1 MARIKFIADTGADIP
16 EDIVE
21 KYDLTIFPFM
31 SIFGD
36 KMYKSGVGLSGREFF
51 KKLEEFD
58 GIPTTSQTPY
68 FEMEDALKKY
78 SAEYDAVIV
87 FTLSS
92 KASGQHNSLQA
103 IRRNLL
109 EENPELDIRII
120 DTMSFTIGIGMAVV
134 YAAELALKGE
144 SVDEV
149 ERKAKEYI
157 KSWDMYFLV
166 DNLAYLEKG
175 GRINKTSAMIGTL
188 LDIKPVLSI
197 RDGLIESVDK
207 FRGKKKLV
215 KKLVDKVKQNPEFD
229 SENPQFGIVHASDE
243 WGEELKELLNSEFDN
258 PPILMY
264 THLGAIIGTHT
275 GPGVIAVFFRKK

>member
-1 MARIKFIADTGADIP
+1 MAKIKFIADTGADIP
-16 EDIVE
+16 EDIVK

-36 KMYKSGVGLSGREFF
+36 EMYRSGEELSGRDFF
-51 KKLEEFD
+51 KKLEEYD

-103 IRRNLL
+103 IRRDLL
-109 EENPELDIRII
+109 EENPNWDIRII
-120 DTMSFTIGIGMAVV
+120 DSMSFTIGIGMAVV

-144 SVDEV
+144 SVDEI
-149 ERKAKEYI
+149 EKKAKDYI

-166 DNLAYLEKG
+166 DTLTYLEKG
-175 GRINKTSAMIGTL
+175 GRINKTSAVIGTL

-197 RDGLIESVDK
+197 RDGLIEAVDK

-215 KKLVDKVKQNPEFD
+215 KKLVDKIKTNPDFD
-229 SENPQFGIVHASDE
+229 AENPQFGIVHANDE
-243 WGEELKELLNSEFDN
+243 LGEEMAEYLKNEFDN
-258 PPILMY
+258 PEIVMY